1 MDAIHRTYL
10 FLINKGVAK
19 DAFPIHVTRNGQ
31 FISMKRLQLLLLVVI
46 ALPLAA
52 CSTTTYLHASG
63 TGVQRGNGGSY
74 RVVDGIEIYQEG
86 TPNRP
91 YQIIGV
97 IEDSRPAGPWTLG
110 PRANTVAKLA
120 LQNGGQAV
128 VQQSDVRQF
137 VGFSTSNNGNWN
149 QYQNAN
155 WNQNRNG
162 YNNNGQYANWGS
174 GSSNRY
180 TYGNANGNSTTTAL
194 YNAHA
199 RFLVIR
205 YR

>member
-1 MDAIHRTYL
+1 
-10 FLINKGVAK
+10 
-19 DAFPIHVTRNGQ
+19 
-31 FISMKRLQLLLLVVI
+31 MKSLQHLQTLLLAVI
-46 ALPLAA
+46 SLSLAA
-52 CSTTTYLHASG
+52 CSTTTYLHTSG
-63 TGVQRGNGGSY
+63 TGIHRGSGGSY
-74 RVVDGIEIYQEG
+74 RMVDGIELYQDG
-86 TPNRP
+86 APNRP
-91 YQIIGV
+91 YQVIGV

-128 VQQSDVRQF
+128 IQQSDIRQF
-137 VGFSTSNNGNWN
+137 VGFSTSNNANWN

-162 YNNNGQYANWGS
+162 YNNNGQYQNWGN
-174 GSSNRY
+174 GNANRY

-194 YNAHA
+194 YNAHS